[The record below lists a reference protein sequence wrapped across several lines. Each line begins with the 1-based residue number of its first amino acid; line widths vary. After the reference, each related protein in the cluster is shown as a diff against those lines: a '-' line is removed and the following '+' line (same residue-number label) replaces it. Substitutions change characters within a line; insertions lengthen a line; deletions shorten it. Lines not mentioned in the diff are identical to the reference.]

1 MKRTFR
7 QRQMNLFLYYRNYS
21 LVVMAFQLDD
31 LLRDDKK
38 DANLI
43 PDLSK
48 ATCNSQEEFRRL
60 LERCPEYKIR
70 SEKVKKE
77 DTRVRDRDFTW
88 RATKREL
95 RVNEKEYGYGDPVPP
110 DMRGLNLSEL
120 QQVSIDWRMLTPIRP
135 KLRQDEE
142 MFSRLVD
149 MGKLEIKTAEK
160 ERHNSVSPI
169 RRSKNRA
176 GIIESSAKMCGDCG
190 EEFCFG
196 EACGDIMYDSCIR
209 VTVVPQQSKIQ
220 VSADTAAIIAKMDRP
235 KKKLKKKSKLVRSKF
250 EKSGKNA
257 RKNDSDE
264 AKTNDYREE
273 GKKFKRKCKKKSK

>member
-1 MKRTFR
+1 MKGKEHFHNSKCVFSYITE
-7 QRQMNLFLYYRNYS
+7 YS

-77 DTRVRDRDFTW
+77 DSKVRDKDFTW

-95 RVNEKEYGYGDPVPP
+95 RAIEKEYGYGDPVPP
-110 DMRGLNLSEL
+110 DMRGLNLAEL

-149 MGKLEIKTAEK
+149 MGKLEIKTAAK
-160 ERHNSVSPI
+160 ERHNFTSPI

-176 GIIESSAKMCGDCG
+176 GIIESSVKMCGDCG
-190 EEFCFG
+190 EEFCYG
-196 EACGDIMYDSCIR
+196 ESCGDILYDSCIR
-209 VTVVPQQSKIQ
+209 VTVAPQQSKIQ
-220 VSADTAAIIAKMDRP
+220 VSADTAAIIAKMDKP
-235 KKKLKKKSKLVRSKF
+235 KKKSKKAKLVRSKSKKKN
-250 EKSGKNA
+250 KSG
-257 RKNDSDE
+257 RKNDSKDITTE
-264 AKTNDYREE
+264 NSPKE
-273 GKKFKRKCKKKSK
+273 GKKFKRKCKKKTN